1 LLRKDNLAK
10 LLRRNKE
17 KEEEEK
23 ILIDELK
30 KIEVKVKK
38 DGGVAK
44 VYKSNHKQADPDSK
58 GV

>member
-44 VYKSNHKQADPDSK
+44 V
-58 GV
+58 